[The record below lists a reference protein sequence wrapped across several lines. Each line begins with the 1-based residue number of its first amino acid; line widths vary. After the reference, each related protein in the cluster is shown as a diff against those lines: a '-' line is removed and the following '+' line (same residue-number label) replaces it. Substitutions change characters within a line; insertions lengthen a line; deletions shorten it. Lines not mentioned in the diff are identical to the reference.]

1 MDNFWGMIDEKIY
14 VFYIRPILE
23 IGILTVLIYS
33 VLYYL
38 RGTRGANILAGLVM
52 VMALMILSDVL
63 RFEVINWVLANLWGI
78 LATALIVI
86 FQPELRR
93 AFAQLGSTSF
103 LSQRRTRR
111 REAIT
116 EVATAVTNMAKRRIG
131 AIIVFERLINMG
143 SIVEDS
149 INLDVRLN
157 SYLIESIFFPN
168 SPLHDGAII
177 IKDDK
182 IIAAHSILP
191 LSQNEAYVGALGT
204 RHRAALGITEETDA
218 VALVISE
225 ETGTISIACRGR
237 LKRDIPPDRL
247 VRYLSTLLMLKDSGS
262 NLNNNMDVF
271 DDEMSIFT
279 KD

>member
-1 MDNFWGMIDEKIY
+1 MDIFLTKADEIY
-14 VFYIRPILE
+14 VFFIRPILE
-23 IGILTVLIYS
+23 IGILTALIYS
-33 VLYYL
+33 ILYYL

-63 RFEVINWVLANLWGI
+63 RFEVINWVLANLWSI
-78 LATALIVI
+78 LATTLIVI

-116 EVATAVTNMAKRRIG
+116 EVATAVINMAKRRIG
-131 AIIVFERLINMG
+131 AIIVFERMINMG

-191 LSQNEAYVGALGT
+191 LSQNENYVGALGT

-218 VALVISE
+218 VALIISE

-237 LKRDIPPDRL
+237 LKRDIPADKL
-247 VRYLSTLLMLKDSGS
+247 VRYLSTLLMIKDGDSD
-262 NLNNNMDVF
+262 LNNTDMF
-271 DDEMSIFT
+271 EDEMSIFT

>member
-1 MDNFWGMIDEKIY
+1 MSFYTTATEIY
-14 VFYIRPILE
+14 VLYLRPILE
-23 IGILTVLIYS
+23 IGILTLLIYS
-33 VLYYL
+33 ILYHL
-38 RGTRGANILAGLVM
+38 RGTRGANILAGFIM

-63 RFEVINWVLANLWGI
+63 QFEVINWLLANLWAI

-116 EVATAVTNMAKRRIG
+116 EVAVAVTNMAKRRIG
-131 AIIVFERLINMG
+131 AIIVFERQIGMG

-191 LSQNEAYVGALGT
+191 LSQNEEYVSALGT

-237 LKRDIPPDRL
+237 LKRDIPADRL
-247 VRYLSTLLMLKDSGS
+247 VRYLSTLLMIKDG
-262 NLNNNMDVF
+262 NPGMNNFVT